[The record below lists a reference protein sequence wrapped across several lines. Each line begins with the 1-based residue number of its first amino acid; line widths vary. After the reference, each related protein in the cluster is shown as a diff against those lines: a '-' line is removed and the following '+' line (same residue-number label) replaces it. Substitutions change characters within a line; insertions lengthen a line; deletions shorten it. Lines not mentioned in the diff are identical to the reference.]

1 MGGAVAVGAL
11 EPQHDLAGAVAFE
24 AFVGNG
30 RAGDA
35 AAQAFEFLA
44 LTGAS
49 RKTNYLANVRLGH
62 FSTCRIR
69 STRLTASR
77 AKAAIL
83 PIVNLSLSVRSGLSY
98 HN

>member
-62 FSTCRIR
+62 TPAA
-69 STRLTASR
+69 RLRNLQMAAS
-77 AKAAIL
+77 
-83 PIVNLSLSVRSGLSY
+83 
-98 HN
+98 

>member
-11 EPQHDLAGAVAFE
+11 GPQHDLAGAVAFE

-62 FSTCRIR
+62 ATEVQGLHS
-69 STRLTASR
+69 LTAAFEDEADRRTLSF
-77 AKAAIL
+77 IL
-83 PIVNLSLSVRSGLSY
+83 R
-98 HN
+98 